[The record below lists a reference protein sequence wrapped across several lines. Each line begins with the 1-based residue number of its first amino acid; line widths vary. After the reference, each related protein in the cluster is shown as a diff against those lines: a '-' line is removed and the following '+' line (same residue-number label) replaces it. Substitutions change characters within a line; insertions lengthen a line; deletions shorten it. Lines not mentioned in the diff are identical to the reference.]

1 MTRTRKFVVPALVA
15 ALWVATFGFVPR
27 VTSAS
32 PSSHDVR
39 HVCAHLDTTAEHRA
53 AHVCAAG
60 PHANHVKSDGANV
73 DEDGPDVACVEAS
86 GTFAVAA
93 LSPSIGEH
101 RDSPYV
107 QSHWESLAARAPP
120 QS

>member
-39 HVCAHLDTTAEHRA
+39 HVCAHLDTTAEHQA

-60 PHANHVKSDGANV
+60 PHANHVKSDGVNV
-73 DEDGPDVACVEAS
+73 DEE
-86 GTFAVAA
+86 TAA
-93 LSPSIGEH
+93 LNELEQQYSTAAQLLSILN
-101 RDSPYV
+101 DMFDAL
-107 QSHWESLAARAPP
+107 LAAVK
-120 QS
+120 S